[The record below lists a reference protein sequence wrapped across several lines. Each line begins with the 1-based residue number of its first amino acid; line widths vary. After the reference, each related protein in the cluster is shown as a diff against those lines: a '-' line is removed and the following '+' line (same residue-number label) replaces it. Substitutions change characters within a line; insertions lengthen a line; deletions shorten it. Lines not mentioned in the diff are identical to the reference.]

1 MTTKTILVL
10 VFLGEDGKRLK
21 IILDDPKDG
30 IEKTELTELETA
42 IVDNNI
48 FETSQGGKITKLEQA
63 FILVKKETDLLQG

>member
-10 VFLGEDGKRLK
+10 VFLGEDGRKLK

-30 IEKTELTELETA
+30 IEKAELTELETA
-42 IVDNNI
+42 IVDSNI
-48 FETSQGGKITKLEQA
+48 FETSQGEKITKLEQA